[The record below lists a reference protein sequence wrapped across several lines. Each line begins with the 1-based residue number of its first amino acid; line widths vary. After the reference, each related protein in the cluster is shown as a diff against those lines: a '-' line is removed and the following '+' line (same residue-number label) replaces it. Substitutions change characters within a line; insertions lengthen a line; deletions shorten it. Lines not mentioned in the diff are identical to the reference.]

1 MQISKGISPMPAYID
16 PGAGS
21 MMLQVLL
28 GGSTAVL
35 VVLKLTWRRL
45 FGLVGLLRSST
56 AAAQETHSQS

>member
-1 MQISKGISPMPAYID
+1 MHSIPDIPAVLAYLD

-28 GGSTAVL
+28 GGSAALL

-45 FGLVGLLRSST
+45 LGLVGLARPTSRD
-56 AAAQETHSQS
+56 AQTVSHA